1 VGPGFKYHV
10 ITISAIFLA
19 LTVGLVVGSLTVSP
33 RLVRT
38 FSGALH
44 NLNITVQQD
53 LAAKR
58 QQVANYQKF
67 LDKVMPS
74 LVQKDLQG
82 QAVTLIQVGDYSD
95 PIPAIQTVVS
105 QAGGEVVNV
114 ITLQHILSD
123 DGSLL
128 DQRLNELHSDHPN
141 LPPTRAKLLNL
152 LATTLVK
159 GENASDPVL
168 GPLQDAGLISFH
180 SSYPI
185 QPVCHRFVLL
195 AGSHADATARV
206 TAVDAPLIAALQ
218 HLGATV
224 VMCEPQNAAVS
235 DVPVYHALGLQVPT
249 IDNVDDR
256 IGLYSLVL
264 TLQGGVGGDFGV
276 KPTAKDLI
284 PTPSSS

>member
-1 VGPGFKYHV
+1 LALPLSLKKEHQVGPGFKYHV

-67 LDKVMPS
+67 LDKVM
-74 LVQKDLQG
+74 
-82 QAVTLIQVGDYSD
+82 
-95 PIPAIQTVVS
+95 
-105 QAGGEVVNV
+105 VNV

-159 GENASDPVL
+159 GENASEPVL

-264 TLQGGVGGDFGV
+264 ALQGGVGGDFGV